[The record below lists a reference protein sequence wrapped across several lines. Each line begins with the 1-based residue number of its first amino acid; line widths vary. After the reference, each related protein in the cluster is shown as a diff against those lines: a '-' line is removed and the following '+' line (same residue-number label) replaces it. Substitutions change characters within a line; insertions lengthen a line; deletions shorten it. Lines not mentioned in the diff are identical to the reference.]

1 MDVGASTEQENTIL
15 RKSTQRGYF
24 LFTSRQTIEYTLKG
38 REIVKS
44 LQKEAKYP
52 FCTQI
57 SEKHNV

>member
-1 MDVGASTEQENTIL
+1 MDMGVSTEQENTIF

-44 LQKEAKYP
+44 LQKEAKYS

-57 SEKHNV
+57 S